1 MNDALLKKVPSWA
14 AIDGLQMPPRLALE
28 QCSSE
33 ATARYK
39 SQLPVTSYQLPN
51 GVLVDLTGGFGVD
64 TAFMS
69 VNFSEVDYVEH
80 DADLAAIAAHNFA
93 IVEAAS
99 KASCHCGLV
108 PQSPE
113 KEPNVGQQSDVE
125 QGIAGQARNDTP
137 FIRTH
142 VADAVEYLQAMQ
154 PVDCI
159 YIDPARRDGGGKKL
173 MCIADCSPD
182 VVKMQDLLLE
192 KAQSVLIKLSP
203 MLDISAAL
211 KALKHVA
218 EIHVVSVDNECK
230 ELLFLLKRDFV
241 GEPLVV
247 CANIKGAKKHAVS
260 FLYSEEQQTIV
271 RYCAII
277 KKYLYEPNVAILK
290 AGFFKGIAARC
301 NVEKWHP
308 NSHLYTSDELI
319 ADFPGRIF
327 EVEAQAKSLSKNS
340 LREFLAGITEANIT
354 TRNFP
359 MTTAD
364 LRQKLRLKEGGGV
377 YLFGTTIGKKAVL
390 IKTKKV

>member
-14 AIDGLQMPPRLALE
+14 NIDGLQMPPRLALE

-39 SQLPVTSYQLPN
+39 SQLPVFSYRLPN

-93 IVEAAS
+93 VL
-99 KASCHCGLV
+99 GLPV
-108 PQSPE
+108 
-113 KEPNVGQQSDVE
+113 
-125 QGIAGQARNDTP
+125 
-137 FIRTH
+137 RTH
-142 VADAVEYLQAMQ
+142 MADAVEYLRAMQ

-182 VVKMQDLLLE
+182 VAKMQDLLLE

-211 KALKHVA
+211 KDLKSMA

-230 ELLFLLKRDFV
+230 ELLFLLKRDFS

-247 CANIKGAKKHAVS
+247 CANIKGAKTHAVS

-271 RYCAII
+271 RYCAVI

-301 NVEKWHP
+301 NVEKLHP

-340 LREFLAGITEANIT
+340 LREFLSGITEANIT
-354 TRNFP
+354 TRNFS
-359 MTTAD
+359 MSTAD

-390 IKTKKV
+390 IKTKKVLTDFLTDFSIHHQAEQ